1 MKTKLKT
8 DEEVVLE
15 LHPHWFTMVI
25 PILITAVGVVG
36 GIMLSSVTPLFII
49 LAVVV
54 ILYFL
59 FKIVQRNNNIWVV
72 TNLRVIDEEG
82 VITSKSKESPLD
94 KINNM
99 NYRQTLWGK
108 IFGYGDV
115 EIQTAAEIGATT
127 YRMVSSPKRLK
138 DTITQMQEEYKNS
151 IIKRQAEQMARA
163 MVDTNQGKSNVSDEL
178 ERLYELMKK
187 GAITEEE
194 YNSRKEKLLN
204 S

>member
-8 DEEVVLE
+8 GEEVVLE
-15 LHPHWFTMVI
+15 LHPHWFTMVL

-36 GIMLSSVTPLFII
+36 GIMLSTVSPLFII
-49 LAVVV
+49 LAVIA

-59 FKIVQRNNNIWVV
+59 FKVVQRNNNIWVV

-94 KINNM
+94 KINNI
-99 NYRQTLWGK
+99 NYRQTIWGK
-108 IFGYGDV
+108 IFSYGDV

-127 YRMVSSPKRLK
+127 YRMVTSPKRLK
-138 DTITQMQEEYKNS
+138 DTITQMQEEYKES
-151 IIKRQAEQMARA
+151 LIKRQAEQMAKA
-163 MVDTNQGKSNVSDEL
+163 MADANQDRINVPDEL
-178 ERLYELMKK
+178 EKLYELMKK

-194 YNSRKEKLLN
+194 YNFRKEKLLN

>member
-8 DEEVVLE
+8 EEEVVLE

-36 GIMLSSVTPLFII
+36 GIMLSSINPLFII
-49 LAVVV
+49 LAVIV

-59 FKIVQRNNNIWVV
+59 FKVVQRNNNIWVV

-94 KINNM
+94 KINNI

-127 YRMVSSPKRLK
+127 YRMVTSPKRLK
-138 DTITQMQEEYKNS
+138 DTITQMQEEYKDS
-151 IIKRQAEQMARA
+151 MIKRQAEQMAKA
-163 MVDTNQGKSNVSDEL
+163 MVDVNQVRTNVPDEL

-187 GAITEEE
+187 GVITEEE
-194 YNSRKEKLLN
+194 YNFRKEKLLN

>member
-8 DEEVVLE
+8 EEEVVLE
-15 LHPHWFTMVI
+15 LHPHWFTMVL
-25 PILITAVGVVG
+25 PILITGVGVVG
-36 GIMLSSVTPLFII
+36 GIMLSSINPLFLI
-49 LAVVV
+49 LAVIV

-59 FKIVQRNNNIWVV
+59 FKVVQRSNNIWVV

-82 VITSKSKESPLD
+82 VLTSKSKESPLD
-94 KINNM
+94 KINNI
-99 NYRQTLWGK
+99 NYRQTFWGK

-127 YRMVSSPKRLK
+127 YRMVTSPKRLK
-138 DTITQMQEEYKNS
+138 DTITQMQEEYKDS

-163 MVDTNQGKSNVSDEL
+163 MVDTNQERINVPDEL
-178 ERLYELMKK
+178 EKLYELMKK
-187 GAITEEE
+187 GVITEEE
-194 YNSRKEKLLN
+194 YNLRKEKLLN

>member
-8 DEEVVLE
+8 GEEVVLE
-15 LHPHWFTMVI
+15 LHPHWFTMVL

-36 GIMLSSVTPLFII
+36 GIMLSTVSPLFII
-49 LAVVV
+49 LAVIA

-59 FKIVQRNNNIWVV
+59 FKVVQRNNNIWVV

-94 KINNM
+94 KINNI
-99 NYRQTLWGK
+99 NYRQTIWGK
-108 IFGYGDV
+108 IFSYGDV

-127 YRMVSSPKRLK
+127 YRMVTSPKRLK
-138 DTITQMQEEYKNS
+138 DTITQMQEEYKES
-151 IIKRQAEQMARA
+151 LIKRQAEQMAKA
-163 MVDTNQGKSNVSDEL
+163 MVDVNQDRINVPDEL
-178 ERLYELMKK
+178 EKLYELMKK

-194 YNSRKEKLLN
+194 YKLRKEKLLN